1 MTSIRRPAMDT
12 LTLDFLYALRR
23 LKNDPG
29 FAAVAVVTLA
39 LGIGANSAMFSI
51 VNAVLLRPL
60 PYRDP
65 AGLVLLSEHW
75 PQFPRLS
82 VSYLNF
88 RDWRDQS
95 HSFEAVGA
103 VRNSITTMTGFAEAE
118 RIPSQNVTANLFDLL
133 GVRPELGRTFSAA
146 EDKPGAP
153 AVALISQSL
162 WERRFSSSDR
172 VLDQTIILDRQ
183 SYSIIGVMPPGF
195 EVIQQAADVILPF
208 EPWART
214 LPDDRSWHPGILPVA
229 RLRAGVSLEQARSE
243 IAVIG

>member
-1 MTSIRRPAMDT
+1 MRSEFSTSPGGRMRALAQT
-12 LTLDFLYALRR
+12 FHYAFRK
-23 LKNDPG
+23 LKNNPG
-29 FAAVAVVTLA
+29 FALVSVLTLA

-65 AGLVLLSEHW
+65 QNLVTLSEHW
-75 PQFPRLS
+75 PQFPKLTL
-82 VSYLNF
+82 SYLNY

-95 HSFEAVGA
+95 HSLEGVGA
-103 VRNSITTMTGFAEAE
+103 VRNSVVTMTGFAEAE
-118 RIPSQNVTANLFDLL
+118 RIPSQNMTTNLFDLL
-133 GVRPELGRTFSAA
+133 WVRPELGRTFSAA

-183 SYSIIGVMPPGF
+183 SYSIIGVMP
-195 EVIQQAADVILPF
+195 
-208 EPWART
+208 
-214 LPDDRSWHPGILPVA
+214 
-229 RLRAGVSLEQARSE
+229 
-243 IAVIG
+243 